1 MPGTLFLGLGYE
13 LVPFSGAKEDVGME
27 ALVAAHAH
35 MKYDLFMLAASER
48 EWNVP
53 FAEPYP
59 LHEPKLI
66 VRSVR
71 EGNLAFVLFP
81 EKDMSE
87 ADEER
92 LFHFAEELRQSGR
105 YNLIIGV
112 SSWGDERE
120 QDFLGRRGE
129 VFDMV
134 FGSGEG
140 PGYSG
145 LYLRDNQVLWVRPFT
160 KGKVVLAVTMPKLPE
175 PGVKVV
181 WEPDVSV
188 MVHSYPL
195 TGDHAADPG
204 VEKLFKP

>member
-1 MPGTLFLGLGYE
+1 
-13 LVPFSGAKEDVGME
+13 ME
-27 ALVAAHAH
+27 ALIAAHGH

-48 EWNVP
+48 GWKVP
-53 FAEPYP
+53 FAELYP

-66 VRSVR
+66 VRSVP

-81 EKDMSE
+81 EKNMSE

-92 LFHFAEELRQSGR
+92 LFRFAEELRQSGR
-105 YNLIIGV
+105 YNLIIGI
-112 SSWGDERE
+112 SSWGEERE

-145 LYLRDNQVLWVRPFT
+145 LYLRDNRVLWVRPFT
-160 KGKVVLAVTMPKLPE
+160 KGKVVLAVTMPELPK
-175 PGVKVV
+175 PGTKAV
-181 WEPDVSV
+181 WEPDASV

-195 TGDHAADPG
+195 TGDHVADPE